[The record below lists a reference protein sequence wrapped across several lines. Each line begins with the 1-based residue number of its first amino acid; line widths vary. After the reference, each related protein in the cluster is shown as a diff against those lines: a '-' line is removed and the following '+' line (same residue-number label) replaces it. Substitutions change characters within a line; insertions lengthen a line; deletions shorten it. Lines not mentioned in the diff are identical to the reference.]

1 MRIELVRRGERSAA
15 MAYLSPLLAL
25 LLTLIGGALIVVVWR
40 VVAADLSSP
49 DSGGLAGAL
58 GKGCSDYG
66 KFLYVFFIEPLTAMW
81 SLEDLVAKATPIILV
96 AIGLSLCYL
105 SNTWNIGA
113 EGQIAV
119 GAIAGS
125 FLPIFFPEAQGP
137 FILPAMLILGML
149 GGMAYA
155 AIPALLKIRF
165 GTNEILTSLM
175 LVYVAQ
181 LFLDWLARGPWRNPA
196 GHNFPDSRPF
206 DGDQLL
212 PTLFGTNIRIS
223 ILFVLVAAFAAWFLM
238 RWTRTGFQ
246 IRVLGQAPRAGAF
259 AGFSQNKMVL
269 LTFLISGALAGLA
282 GISEV
287 AGPIGQLRTT
297 VSPGYGFTAIIV
309 AFLGR
314 LNPIG
319 AIFAGFLL
327 ALSYLGGEGAQIALG
342 MSDQTTRVFQGML
355 LFFVLACDSF
365 IFYRLQIVRRPV
377 TQTQAVAS

>member
-1 MRIELVRRGERSAA
+1 MRIELIRRPERSKA
-15 MAYLSPLLAL
+15 MSWLSPVIAV
-25 LLTLIGGALIVVVWR
+25 LLTL
-40 VVAADLSSP
+40 
-49 DSGGLAGAL
+49 LAGAFIFAASGIDPL
-58 GKGCSDYG
+58 QG
-66 KFLYVFFIEPLTAMW
+66 LYVYFIEPLT
-81 SLEDLVAKATPIILV
+81 LPFTLYELVVKAIPIVTIAV
-96 AIGLSLCYL
+96 GLALCYL

-113 EGQIAV
+113 EGQLTV
-119 GAIAGS
+119 GAICGS
-125 FLPIFFPEAQGP
+125 LVPILLPDFQTVFT
-137 FILPAMLILGML
+137 LPLMLVMGILGGAL
-149 GGMAYA
+149 YA
-155 AIPALLKIRF
+155 AIPALLKTRF

-175 LVYVAQ
+175 LVYVATY
-181 LFLDWLARGPWRNPA
+181 LLDWLVRGPLRDPK
-196 GHNFPDSRPF
+196 GFGFPGSRSFTDFQVMP
-206 DGDQLL
+206 
-212 PTLFGTNIRIS
+212 
-223 ILFVLVAAFAAWFLM
+223 ILFPGSRVHLGLIIALVVVVGGWFVL
-238 RWTRTGFQ
+238 RKTITGFA
-246 IRVLGQAPRAGAF
+246 ITTIGQAPRAGAF

-377 TQTQAVAS
+377 THTQAVAS